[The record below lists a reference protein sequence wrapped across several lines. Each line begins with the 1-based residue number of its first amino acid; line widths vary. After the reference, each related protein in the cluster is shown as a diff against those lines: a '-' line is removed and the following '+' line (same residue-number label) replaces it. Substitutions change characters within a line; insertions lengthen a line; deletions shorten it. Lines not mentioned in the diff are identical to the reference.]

1 MKKISLILLAMMIL
15 SGCAASNITKV
26 QNKRGPAL
34 DVLQKENVKIYYY
47 YTNYGEGFRSWGWY
61 GWQYTCDKDG
71 NIIQKREYWIG
82 NNELFKEFR
91 GMIKQGIDP
100 VEALFPIHN

>member
-1 MKKISLILLAMMIL
+1 MVIGLVV

-26 QNKRGPAL
+26 QNKQGPPG

-47 YTNYGEGFRSWGWY
+47 YKYYGEGWQHWGWY
-61 GWQYTCDKDG
+61 GWQFTCDKDG

-82 NNELFKEFR
+82 NNDLFKEFR
-91 GMIKQGIDP
+91 GMIKQGTDP
-100 VEALFPIHN
+100 VEALFPIHNR